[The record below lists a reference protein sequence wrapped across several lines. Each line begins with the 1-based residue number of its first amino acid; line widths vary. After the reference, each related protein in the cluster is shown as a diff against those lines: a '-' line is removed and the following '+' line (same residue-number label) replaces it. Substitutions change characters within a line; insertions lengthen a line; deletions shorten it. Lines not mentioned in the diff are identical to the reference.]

1 MLESKQNNR
10 WLANSIIYS
19 DVTRLMLVIGVDLL
33 KSLRIALLQLH
44 PGATPKESLEI
55 GAEGCRRAQKLGA
68 DICLL
73 PEIWSHGYRFFDPG
87 MPESLEEW
95 RQSSMP
101 WECDY
106 VRGFCE
112 LAKELGIA
120 IGFSF
125 LEASERGPRN
135 TFALAD
141 MQGEIAL
148 KYAKVHVC
156 LHGLERN
163 CAPGGDF
170 YVATLQTRS
179 GPVTVGAMICYDR
192 EFPEAAR
199 ILALKGAELVLVPNA
214 CHFDDHRLCQMKT
227 RAFEN
232 KIVLAMTN
240 YPSSAG
246 HGNGRSVGISAV
258 AFSNA
263 DSRAT
268 DDNKQSQYRDT
279 LLVEGGPDEGIL
291 TFDVDL
297 QELRTYR
304 ENAIWGG
311 RHRRPDTY
319 KILTENIVEAE
330 PDPHSLIN

>member
-1 MLESKQNNR
+1 MAGVGRLT
-10 WLANSIIYS
+10 SI
-19 DVTRLMLVIGVDLL
+19 
-33 KSLRIALLQLH
+33 RIALLQLH
-44 PGATPKESLEI
+44 PGESPRESFEI

-73 PEIWSHGYRFFDPG
+73 PEIWSHGYRFFDPATQG
-87 MPESLEEW
+87 SLEEW
-95 RQSSMP
+95 RDSSMS
-101 WECDY
+101 WDSEF
-106 VRGFCE
+106 VRGFRE
-112 LAKELGIA
+112 LAKELSIA

-125 LEASERGPRN
+125 LEASDRGPRN
-135 TFALAD
+135 AFALAD
-141 MQGEIAL
+141 MRGEIVL

-156 LHGLERN
+156 LHALERN
-163 CAPGGDF
+163 CAPGEDF
-170 YVATLQTRS
+170 YVAPLHTRS
-179 GPVTVGAMICYDR
+179 SPVIVGAMICYDR

-199 ILALKGAELVLVPNA
+199 ILALKGAEIVLVPNA
-214 CHFDDHRLCQMKT
+214 CHLDDHRLGQLKT

-246 HGNGRSVGISAV
+246 HGNGRSVGISAI
-258 AFSNA
+258 AFSNTDA
-263 DSRAT
+263 RSS
-268 DDNKQSQYRDT
+268 DDNKQSQYREI
-279 LLVEGGPDEGIL
+279 LMVEGGPEEGIF

-297 QELRTYR
+297 DELRSYR

-319 KILTENIVEAE
+319 QILTERIVEAG